1 MTDANNLTSKIDHAN
16 EQNSTERKFE
26 AFFRIITFINRIYLV
41 ISDIILNFAPSKI
54 IINN

>member
-16 EQNSTERKFE
+16 EQNPTERNFE
-26 AFFRIITFINRIYLV
+26 AFLRIITFINRIYLV
-41 ISDIILNFAPSKI
+41 ISYIILNFAPSKI